1 LRQSAKPIQKQGDF
15 VGAELV
21 VAAAIEL
28 LRDVL
33 HQVLGLPLEAGD
45 ATANG
50 GLVAVVVLL
59 CRGGRGRQGTLEV
72 IKGWR

>member
-1 LRQSAKPIQKQGDF
+1 MRQSAKPIQKQGDF

-21 VAAAIEL
+21 VATAIEL

-45 ATANG
+45 AAANG
-50 GLVAVVVLL
+50 DLIAMVVLL
-59 CRGGRGRQGTLEV
+59 CQGGRGR
-72 IKGWR
+72 